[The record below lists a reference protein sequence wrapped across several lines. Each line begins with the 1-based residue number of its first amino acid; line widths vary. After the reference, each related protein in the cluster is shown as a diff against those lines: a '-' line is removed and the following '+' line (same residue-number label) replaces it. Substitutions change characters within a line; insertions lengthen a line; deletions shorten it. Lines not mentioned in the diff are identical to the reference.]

1 MKTALTALAL
11 AMAHASLWAQ
21 GMPPTPPSQEYIAP
35 EPAAPESYVR
45 PVKFLLGLGVTG
57 GGDTLATV
65 TYTDGSKQSIT
76 AGGLVF
82 LKLGADW
89 QINPNFSLQG
99 TLGFHRDV
107 TSAKNGEL
115 KFERNFVE
123 GLGFWHYLPKHR
135 IGLGLRQVSGA
146 KLSSSGAAASAGNF
160 EFNSSLGTVL
170 EYEWMISRTGKVGYG
185 LTFRLVNEKY
195 SVKSANG
202 APASGPDINGN
213 HAGIGFNFY
222 F

>member
-1 MKTALTALAL
+1 MKKVLTALAL
-11 AMAHASLWAQ
+11 GIAHASLWAQ
-21 GMPPTPPSQEYIAP
+21 GMPTAAPSQEYIAP
-35 EPAAPESYVR
+35 EPAAPQASAR
-45 PVKFLLGLGVTG
+45 TVKFLLGLGLTG
-57 GGDTLATV
+57 GGDTLATA
-65 TYTDGSKQSIT
+65 TYTDGSKKSIT

-82 LKLGADW
+82 FKLGADW
-89 QINPNFSLQG
+89 QVNPDFSVQG

-107 TSAKNGEL
+107 TSANNGEL

-135 IGLGLRQVSGA
+135 IGLGLRQASGA
-146 KLSSSGAAASAGNF
+146 KLSSSGAAASVGNF

-170 EYEWMISRTGKVGYG
+170 EYEWMISRAGAVGYG
-185 LTFRLVNEKY
+185 LTLRLVSEKY

-202 APASGPDINGN
+202 VPASGPDINGN
-213 HAGIGFNFY
+213 HAGIGFNLY

>member
-1 MKTALTALAL
+1 MKTVVTALAL
-11 AMAHASLWAQ
+11 GIAHTSLWAQ
-21 GMPPTPPSQEYIAP
+21 GMPPTLPSQEPTAVQ
-35 EPAAPESYVR
+35 PAAPEADTRS
-45 PVKFLLGLGVTG
+45 VKFLLGLGVTG

-89 QINPNFSLQG
+89 QINPDFSAQG

-107 TSAKNGEL
+107 SAARNGEL

-123 GLGFWHYLPKHR
+123 GLGFWHFLPKHR
-135 IGLGLRQVSGA
+135 IGFGLRQTSGA
-146 KLSSSGAAASAGNF
+146 KLSSSGAASVGNF

-170 EYEWMISRTGKVGYG
+170 EYEWMISRTGAVGYG
-185 LTFRLVNEKY
+185 LTLRLVSEKY